1 MPDDRTLV
9 MERFRDELGDWR
21 LVLHSPFGAQV
32 HAPWALAIAAR
43 LRERYEGMDVQAMH
57 TDDGIVIRVP
67 DTEEP
72 PPTGIAELQ
81 PEEVE
86 QLVTDELGGS
96 ALFASRFRECA
107 ARALLLPRRQPGRRS
122 PLWQQRQRSA
132 QLLSVARKYGTF
144 PIVLETV
151 RECLQDV
158 FDVPGLIALM
168 KDLAS
173 RKIRLVD
180 VETPAPSPFGRSM
193 LFRYVGAFMYE
204 GDAPVAERRAQA
216 LALDSSLLAELLGQA
231 DLRELLDPA
240 VVEQTEREL
249 QRLTPERACRDLEG
263 VADLLRGI
271 GPVSAAE
278 VAERSQDPAAAAG
291 WLAGLARQR
300 RALEFRIAGEARWAA
315 IEDAGRLR
323 DALGVPLP
331 PGVPAAFTEPV
342 PDPLSD
348 LVARYARGHGPFV
361 TADLARRYGLGVAVV
376 TGTLRRLAAEGR
388 VAEGEFLPGRRGTQ
402 WCDTSVL
409 RTLRRRC
416 LAKLRKEAEPVP
428 PSALARFLPAW
439 QNVASGPAGP
449 GPAGRGRRASADA
462 VYEAIDQLAGAAM
475 PASALETLILPGRVP
490 GYQPALLDELTA
502 AGEVVWSG
510 AGGLPGGDGWVALAP
525 ADTAPLLLPAPG
537 EITLTPLHEA
547 VLGALDGGGGM
558 FFRMLADRAAALL
571 RSDSPGGARGEAT
584 DAAVAAAIWDLVW
597 AGRLTNDTLA
607 ALRTVLGTGRPAAAA
622 AASPHPPAD
631 APPRRDAAGRP
642 GRAAARRCRPGPGR
656 PRSPGAGRWCRPP
669 TRTRPGGCTRWPGRC
684 WTGTGS

>member
-1 MPDDRTLV
+1 M
-9 MERFRDELGDWR
+9 
-21 LVLHSPFGAQV
+21 
-32 HAPWALAIAAR
+32 
-43 LRERYEGMDVQAMH
+43 
-57 TDDGIVIRVP
+57 
-67 DTEEP
+67 
-72 PPTGIAELQ
+72 
-81 PEEVE
+81 
-86 QLVTDELGGS
+86 
-96 ALFASRFRECA
+96 
-107 ARALLLPRRQPGRRS
+107 
-122 PLWQQRQRSA
+122 
-132 QLLSVARKYGTF
+132 
-144 PIVLETV
+144 LETV

-158 FDVPGLIALM
+158 FDVPGLISLM
-168 KDLAS
+168 KELAS
-173 RKIRLVD
+173 RKIRLVE
-180 VETPAPSPFGRSM
+180 VETPAPSPFGRSL

-249 QRLTPERACRDLEG
+249 QRLTPERACRDAEG
-263 VADLLRGI
+263 VADLLRAI

-278 VAERSQDPAAAAG
+278 VAERSQDAGAAAG

-342 PDPLSD
+342 PDPLGD

-361 TADLARRYGLGVAVV
+361 TADLAERYGLGVAVV
-376 TGTLRRLAAEGR
+376 TAALRRLAAEGR
-388 VAEGEFLPGRRGTQ
+388 IAEGEFLPGRRGTQ
-402 WCDTSVL
+402 WCDTGVL

-439 QNVASGPAGP
+439 QNVAQPAP
-449 GPAGRGRRASADA
+449 GRAAAGEGRGRARGPRASADT
-462 VYEAIDQLAGAAM
+462 VYEAVDQLAGAAM
-475 PASALETLILPGRVP
+475 PASALETLILPARVP
-490 GYQPALLDELTA
+490 GYQPAMLDELTA

-525 ADTAPLLLPAPG
+525 ADSAPLLLPEPG

-547 VLGALDGGGGM
+547 VLAALDGGGGM

-571 RSDSPGGARGEAT
+571 PDGGRRGRDRRGGRRGHLGPGLGGPRHQRH
-584 DAAVAAAIWDLVW
+584 
-597 AGRLTNDTLA
+597 AGRA
-607 ALRTVLGTGRPAAAA
+607 AHGAGHRAAGGQHPGQPAPAGRAPPRRGPDRLPAAAA
-622 AASPHPPAD
+622 W
-631 APPRRDAAGRP
+631 AGRP
-642 GRAAARRCRPGPGR
+642 CRPGPGR
-656 PRSPGAGRWCRPP
+656 PRSPGAGPWCRRP
-669 TRTRPGGCTRWPGRC
+669 TRTPPGGCTRWPGRC